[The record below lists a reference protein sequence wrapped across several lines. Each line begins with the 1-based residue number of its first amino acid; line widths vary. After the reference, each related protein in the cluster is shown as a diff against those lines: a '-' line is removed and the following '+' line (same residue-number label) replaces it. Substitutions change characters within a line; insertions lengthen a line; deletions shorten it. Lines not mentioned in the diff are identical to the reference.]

1 MQSWRAELA
10 RRLRGVD
17 RVAGDAV
24 TVESTAR
31 LVAAIIQL
39 AAVEHEILGSGMW
52 DYQLWNDAVPA
63 RVPVDGGSACRSMC
77 TSASSTPT
85 STSTSTAPRSSAT
98 LSSLALDDGG
108 ADAFRTFRSDL
119 MALQAS
125 LDDSPAAPWRMEPK
139 RLKANINA

>member
-1 MQSWRAELA
+1 
-10 RRLRGVD
+10 
-17 RVAGDAV
+17 V

-39 AAVEHEILGSGMW
+39 ATVEHEILGSGMW

-63 RVPVDGGSACRSMC
+63 RVPVEPGSGVPLDVYQRLVNANFNLNVHR
-77 TSASSTPT
+77 
-85 STSTSTAPRSSAT
+85 TALLSD
-98 LSSLALDDGG
+98 LSSLALDGSG
-108 ADAFRTFRSDL
+108 AEAFRAFRSDL